1 MRLTKRILCIALK
14 EAHVRSLEAI
24 FAEMT
29 ALAET
34 LDMTVVGCYH
44 QEASVRNPSTLI
56 GSGKVI
62 ELKEIIDEQA
72 IDRVLFFQ
80 ELSNTHIRNLE
91 EAWDIVVL
99 DRTLLIFELLAERAR
114 TKEAKLLVSIAQ
126 MKYLLPRLTSLSI
139 SYDRQQGG
147 IGLRGPGETKL
158 ERSRRRIETNIAK
171 KQDDFKKFLAVRTLN
186 RRKRQQSPL
195 KNVAIMGYTNAGK
208 STLLNTLLKRH
219 ELSGDVKD
227 VLVKNQVFSTL
238 ETHTRLIKH
247 PNQPAFTLTDT
258 LGFVSH
264 LPKSLHQAFLSTL
277 EEIQEAD
284 LLIVVLDAS
293 TPYLHE
299 HIEATNQMIQDVNAA
314 ALPRLYV
321 FNKMDLIDHLPV
333 HGQTPS
339 IYVSLETEEN
349 VDGLCDKIYS
359 MLFSDHIHVSYR
371 LPFDRDDLYYYLRTN
386 SHILNETLDEESRHV
401 EVKIAPFHHHH
412 LKAYAQ

>member
-1 MRLTKRILCIALK
+1 
-14 EAHVRSLEAI
+14 
-24 FAEMT
+24 MT

-34 LDMTVVGCYH
+34 LDMTVVDCYH
-44 QEASVRNPSTLI
+44 QEASVRNPNTLI

-62 ELKEIIDEQA
+62 ELKHIIDEQA

-91 EAWDIVVL
+91 EAWDVVVL

-126 MKYLLPRLTSLSI
+126 MKYLLPRLSSLSI

-158 ERSRRRIETNIAK
+158 ERSRRRIETTIAR
-171 KQDDFKKFLAVRTLN
+171 KQDEFKKLLAVRSLN
-186 RRKRQQSPL
+186 RRKRKQSPL

-208 STLLNTLLKRH
+208 STLLNTLLRRH
-219 ELSGDVKD
+219 ELSGDVKE
-227 VLVKNQVFSTL
+227 VWVKNQVFSTL

-258 LGFVSH
+258 LGFVSY

-277 EEIQEAD
+277 EEIKEAD
-284 LLIVVLDAS
+284 LIIVVLDAS
-293 TPYLHE
+293 TPYLQE
-299 HIEATNQMIQDVNAA
+299 QIEATNQMIEDIQAA

-321 FNKMDLIDHLPV
+321 FNKMDLIEHLPV

-339 IYVSLETEEN
+339 LYVSLEKEDN
-349 VDGLCDKIYS
+349 VDGLCDKIYT
-359 MLFSDHIHVSYR
+359 MLFNDHLLTTYR
-371 LPFDRDDLYYYLRTN
+371 LPFGRDDLYYYLRTHG
-386 SHILNETLDEESRHV
+386 HILKETLEEDSRLI
-401 EVKIAPFHHHH
+401 EVKMARMHHQH
-412 LKAYAQ
+412 LKFYAQ